1 MLTLTK
7 TIPLPLAMTEEGV
20 IRVGGTRVT
29 LDSVMAAFKQGAT
42 AEDIT
47 QRYPSLQL
55 ADVYAAIAYYLNHEA
70 EVEAYLQKRQQV
82 AEEIRRQYES
92 RYDPVGLR
100 ERLLARRA
108 QNKD

>member
-29 LDSVMAAFKQGAT
+29 LDSVLAAFKQGAT
-42 AEDIT
+42 AEDIA
-47 QRYPSLQL
+47 QRYTTLQL
-55 ADVYAAIAYYLNHEA
+55 ADIYAAIAYYLNHES
-70 EVEAYLQKRQQV
+70 EVEAYLQKRQQIS
-82 AEEIRRQYES
+82 EEVRRQNES
-92 RYDPVGLR
+92 RYNPVGLR

-108 QNKD
+108 GKKA